1 MSTPAGGEL
10 PAVAGQAPVAG
21 SGYGSGSGS
30 GSEQVDAAVAALDAA
45 AGLPPHEQ
53 IPAYEA
59 AHRTL
64 QDTLT
69 SIDEG

>member
-1 MSTPAGGEL
+1 VSAPTGEEPA
-10 PAVAGQAPVAG
+10 AGRGPVAEPG
-21 SGYGSGSGS
+21 AQPAAES
-30 GSEQVDAAVAALDAA
+30 GSEQVDAALAALDAA

-64 QDTLT
+64 QDTLAG
-69 SIDEG
+69 IDES